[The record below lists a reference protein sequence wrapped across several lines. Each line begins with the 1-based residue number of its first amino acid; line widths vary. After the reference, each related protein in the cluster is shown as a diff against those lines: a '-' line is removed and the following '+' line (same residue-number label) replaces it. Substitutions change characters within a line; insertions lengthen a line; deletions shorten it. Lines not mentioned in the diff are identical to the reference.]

1 MANFL
6 PLLVLGA
13 GAFFLMKKKGTVTVS
28 DPRVVSFDSKAAF
41 YAHPPLAGV
50 ASGRARPFVALGY
63 RPTVKV
69 DPKRAEVNRVRQVFR
84 SLSAEYPQIDFFE
97 YPESISSGLVALG
110 LLTGTRKKD
119 ERVELLHF
127 DPNPEGE
134 WVILTTAEAHGDVS
148 RAAQW
153 AAGKIEVDTQIDM
166 TKLAEKVADL
176 GEGMLGVLSGL
187 FGMGGGPRR
196 GETGTVPGARY
207 MTEIMGA
214 GPNWVWKIHDQ
225 ELKKVVAQGNSSSK
239 EEAQADADAMLAQ
252 LRGPVVEPSLEPPE
266 GPEG

>member
-28 DPRVVSFDSKAAF
+28 DPRVVSFDTKEAF

-50 ASGRARPFVALGY
+50 AAGRARPFVALGY

-69 DPKRAEVNRVRQVFR
+69 DPKRASVNRVRQVFR

-97 YPESISSGLVALG
+97 YPENIGPGFAALG

-134 WVILTTAEAHGDVS
+134 WVILTTDEASGDIS

-153 AAGKIEVDTQIDM
+153 ADGKIEVDTQLDLTELGEKAM
-166 TKLAEKVADL
+166 ELAE
-176 GEGMLGVLSGL
+176 GVLGALGGL
-187 FGMGGGPRR
+187 FGQGNGPRR
-196 GETGTVPGARY
+196 GETGTIPGARY
-207 MTEIMGA
+207 MTEIMGD
-214 GPNWVWKIHDQ
+214 GSNWTWKIHDQ
-225 ELKKVVAQGNSSSK
+225 ELKKVIAQGSASSK
-239 EEAQADADAMLAQ
+239 EEAQTAAEEMLDQ
-252 LRGPVVEPSLEPPE
+252 LREPPPKQE
-266 GPEG
+266 LPPPEFDG